1 VLTTAV
7 GEMLPS
13 AIAIALSPIP
23 IVAVVV
29 VLSGPHGRANGP
41 VFLTGWLV
49 GLSALTAIV
58 MLLTGDSSD
67 PESTTSTVVD
77 VVRLVIGALLLLL
90 AVREWRHRPEPGAD
104 LAEPTWMAKLGTAG
118 PGRTFVFGAAV
129 GGVNPKNAILTVAA
143 AVSISQ
149 VGLETGEAIVVGVVF
164 VVLSSLSVIAVVGAH
179 VALGERAE
187 LGLSR
192 LKTFML
198 TNNAVIMMVVL
209 IVFGVKIIGEGI
221 SGLGS

>member
-23 IVAVVV
+23 IIAVVV
-29 VLSGPHGRANGP
+29 VLSGQHGRANGP
-41 VFLTGWLV
+41 VFLIGWLA

-77 VVRLVIGALLLLL
+77 VVRLMIGTLLLLL
-90 AVREWRHRPEPGAD
+90 AVREWRHRPGPGAT
-104 LAEPTWMAKLGTAG
+104 LTEPAWMAKLGTAG

-149 VGLETGEAIVVGVVF
+149 VGLDTGEATIAGVVF
-164 VVLSSLSVIAVVGAH
+164 VALSSLTVIAVVGAH

-187 LGLSR
+187 HGLGR
-192 LKTFML
+192 LKEFML